1 MDSIKKRTAIS
12 GIKKVKALLR
22 CLENLTDRMISVI
35 IQDRL
40 RNGTNTNRYRRR
52 VNPESIRLNPKIRS
66 NLPPRKRINGN
77 WVKKIAM
84 PLKIFSFSSYE
95 INLII
100 RKHALYFFLYQAEFA
115 DKNAFERLLK
125 GTLRFSKNL
134 RT

>member
-40 RNGTNTNRYRRR
+40 RSGTNTNRNRSR
-52 VNPESIRLNPKIRS
+52 VNPKIKS
-66 NLPPRKRINGN
+66 NLAPTKRINGN

-100 RKHALYFFLYQAEFA
+100 RKHALYFFLYQAEFT